1 MAKMSDYKLLWVN
14 PDANEQ
20 TKDTAPSAH
29 YLHPG
34 AIFASPTPCIV
45 TTVLGTCV
53 SVCLWDRVRRVGGI
67 NHFMLPRSTH
77 PSSSSAKFGDIAI
90 PELINRMERLN
101 CSRANLVAKVFGG
114 KSQDTELSP
123 LNVGARN
130 SDLAEE
136 ALDAASIQIVA
147 HDLAGPFGLKLL
159 FHTWTGEAFVKRL
172 VNR

>member
-1 MAKMSDYKLLWVN
+1 MAKTSESKILQANSDASERPK
-14 PDANEQ
+14 P
-20 TKDTAPSAH
+20 TAPSAH

-53 SVCLWDRVRRVGGI
+53 SVCLWDKVRRMGGI

-90 PELINRMERLN
+90 PELIKSMERLN
-101 CSRANLVAKVFGG
+101 CNRANLVAKVFGG
-114 KSQDTELSP
+114 KSQDTQLDA

-136 ALDAASIQIVA
+136 ALDAAGIQIVA